1 MAGDR
6 FRAPVG
12 EGQMAGV
19 AAGNVETSK
28 YMETSRKVVALRS
41 KYCRGKAEEI
51 FFFWLHLRYMEVP
64 GPGIESE
71 PQL

>member
-51 FFFWLHLRYMEVP
+51 FFF
-64 GPGIESE
+64 GCT
-71 PQL
+71 